1 MKNDQMKKSVVAVV
15 KVEDRI
21 DLAFER
27 LMDYLGGMESYV
39 LPFQTVLLK
48 PNWVSGQDYS
58 TGAVTH
64 PELIKSCIQSV
75 LKCGIKKVYV
85 GDSSMV
91 GMKTDDAINISGLK
105 ELESKRVKIIDF
117 KKSEYNYL
125 GIPNALRYRRLGFPK
140 ELLEAQFVINLPALK
155 THDYLPVTLGLKN
168 MKGVLSDLDKRRFHT
183 LGLEEG
189 IIDTNRIALADLTII
204 DGIIGM
210 EGDGPING
218 IPANSKVLIA
228 SLDPLAAEIVAIKIM
243 GLEDVYMRYIDMAY
257 DAGFGEKNIENINI
271 VGDSISSVE
280 KKFVRSN
287 LSRRN
292 LGNGKVNVCQE
303 SACSTC
309 RFIIEQSLSQHK
321 VKLLDANKNINFY
334 CGSSY
339 NINKNI
345 ENSIGIG
352 NCAKAGEGKFTY
364 FVSGCPPRRKD
375 IAESINKLLDKL

>member
-1 MKNDQMKKSVVAVV
+1 MKKATVAIV
-15 KVEDRI
+15 KVEESI
-21 DLAFER
+21 DVAFQR
-27 LMDYLGGMESYV
+27 LINYLGGMESYV

-48 PNWVSGQDYS
+48 PNWVSGQNYN

-64 PELIKSCIQSV
+64 PELIRSCVKNV
-75 LKCGIKKVYV
+75 LKCGVKQVYI

-91 GMKTDDAINISGLK
+91 GMKTEEAINNSGLK

-117 KKSEYNYL
+117 KKSEYKCL

-140 ELLEAQFVINLPALK
+140 ELLESQFIINLPVLK

-168 MKGVLSDLDKRRFHT
+168 MKGVLNDLDKRRFHT

-218 IPANSKVLIA
+218 NPANSKVLIA

-243 GLEDVYMRYIDMAY
+243 GFNDIYMRYIDMAY
-257 DAGFGEKNIENINI
+257 DAGFGEKNIENIDI
-271 VGDSISSVE
+271 VGDPISLVE

-287 LSRRN
+287 LSTRN
-292 LGNGKVNVCQE
+292 LGNGKVQVCQE
-303 SACSTC
+303 CACSTC
-309 RFIIEQSLSQHK
+309 RFIIDQVLNEQK
-321 VKLLDANKNINFY
+321 AKLLNRDKNTSFY
-334 CGSSY
+334 CGSQFD
-339 NINKNI
+339 IDKNI
-345 ENSIGIG
+345 GDSIAIG
-352 NCAKAGEGKFTY
+352 NCAKAEDERYTY
-364 FVSGCPPRRKD
+364 FIQGCPPRKKD
-375 IAESINKLLDKL
+375 ITECINKLLNN